1 MRAPTWAIQIVSISV
16 FYLSSIGLKCKYIC
30 VYAYVYIQIYKY
42 TCINRGVYIH
52 MCMQNTYMHMNI
64 RMQNAYKHTWTHQ
77 GHNYWSPR
85 CLCRERLRG
94 EARLQQETSFRKPHI
109 TQRTLE
115 RFFRMLSNNF
125 IRFCSTFRGYSRLH
139 FNFVLS
145 AHAASSG
152 EDTKWWER

>member
-1 MRAPTWAIQIVSISV
+1 MCV
-16 FYLSSIGLKCKYIC
+16 CIC
-30 VYAYVYIQIYKY
+30 IYTDIQIYVYKQRCIY
-42 TCINRGVYIH
+42 TYVYAKHIYA
-52 MCMQNTYMHMNI
+52 YMDI